1 MYENAEDPKF
11 VLENDLPIDTNYYIE
26 NQIKKPLL
34 RIFDSIIP
42 DAETALFCIILFYKI
57 FSNFFKFYF

>member
-11 VLENDLPIDTNYYIE
+11 VLENELQIDTNYYIE

-34 RIFDSIIP
+34 RIFDCVIKEP
-42 DAETALFCIILFYKI
+42 EKTLFCKKKNY
-57 FSNFFKFYF
+57 

>member
-1 MYENAEDPKF
+1 MYENAEDPKY

-34 RIFDSIIP
+34 RIFDSVIP
-42 DAETALFCIILFYKI
+42 DAETALFCMK
-57 FSNFFKFYF
+57 

>member
-26 NQIKKPLL
+26 NQLKKPLK
-34 RIFDSIIP
+34 RIFECVFP
-42 DAETALFCIILFYKI
+42 DAEKILFSIK
-57 FSNFFKFYF
+57 K